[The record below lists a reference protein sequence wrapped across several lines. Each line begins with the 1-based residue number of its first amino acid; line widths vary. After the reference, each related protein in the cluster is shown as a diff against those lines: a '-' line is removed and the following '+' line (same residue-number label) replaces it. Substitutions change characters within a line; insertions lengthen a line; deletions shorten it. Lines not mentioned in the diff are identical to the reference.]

1 MHSVMQTES
10 SRVRFVL
17 ENPLRFL
24 RMTITGFRANQGL
37 LLAGAVA
44 YYTLLSILPT
54 LTLILIVLSHLTDLQ
69 LLLDTTREYLDLIAP
84 GHADDLTA
92 QVAAFLNNWR
102 LVGVVGILMLVVF
115 SSLAFTTLENA
126 MSVIFLHRVAIRR
139 RHFLISAII
148 PYCYILCLAL
158 GLFLVST
165 VSGILATFDER
176 TFTVL
181 GHVVSLGGYNK
192 LIVYILGFTGEVLLL
207 SSLYLVMPFGRLPL
221 HYALIGGVTAT
232 LLWEITRHFLVW
244 YFSTL
249 SIVNI
254 VYGTFATA
262 VIVLLSLEAAAF
274 ILLFGAQ
281 VISEYERIGV
291 RHASHSGLRT

>member
-1 MHSVMQTES
+1 MQAES
-10 SRVRFVL
+10 SRARFVL

-24 RMTITGFRANQGL
+24 RMAITGFRANQGL

-69 LLLDTTREYLDLIAP
+69 LLLDTTREYLELIAP

-92 QVAAFLNNWR
+92 QIAAFLNNWR
-102 LVGVVGILMLVVF
+102 LVGVVGIFMLLLF

-165 VSGILATFDER
+165 VSGVLATLDER

-192 LIVYILGFTGEVLLL
+192 VIVYAMGFTGEVLLL

-221 HYALIGGVTAT
+221 HYALIGGITAT

-281 VISEYERIGV
+281 VISEYERIGG
-291 RHASHSGLRT
+291 RHAAHGGLCT

>member
-1 MHSVMQTES
+1 MQTES

-148 PYCYILCLAL
+148 PYC
-158 GLFLVST
+158 
-165 VSGILATFDER
+165 
-176 TFTVL
+176 
-181 GHVVSLGGYNK
+181 
-192 LIVYILGFTGEVLLL
+192 
-207 SSLYLVMPFGRLPL
+207 
-221 HYALIGGVTAT
+221 
-232 LLWEITRHFLVW
+232 
-244 YFSTL
+244 
-249 SIVNI
+249 
-254 VYGTFATA
+254 
-262 VIVLLSLEAAAF
+262 
-274 ILLFGAQ
+274 
-281 VISEYERIGV
+281 
-291 RHASHSGLRT
+291 